1 MSQTFYPSTN
11 TSYVLVTHNDFD
23 QIHFL
28 QVLYKTNLIPKITIT
43 SFVRVHGESLNY
55 SVVFFSLQ
63 GNLGALYSNENF

>member
-11 TSYVLVTHNDFD
+11 ASYVLVTHNDID

-28 QVLYKTNLIPKITIT
+28 QVLYKTNLIPKALT